1 MPVAYFYCS
10 RNTAEPERSNPV
22 QIMRCIARQLCGED
36 LSNSVPEQLRRVH
49 ESLGS
54 PMPGTASLP
63 LHDTVDII
71 LNLLKKN
78 PATIIIDA
86 LDECDPSSR
95 HELFEALDEIVAKS
109 ENIVKVFLTSRNDG
123 DIVARLASTPNIYID
138 AQKNSSD
145 IGRFITAELERV
157 VQHKQ
162 LLRGQVSQG
171 LKDLITSTLNDR
183 ADGMCVSW

>member
-1 MPVAYFYCS
+1 
-10 RNTAEPERSNPV
+10 
-22 QIMRCIARQLCGED
+22 
-36 LSNSVPEQLRRVH
+36 
-49 ESLGS
+49 
-54 PMPGTASLP
+54 MPGTASLP